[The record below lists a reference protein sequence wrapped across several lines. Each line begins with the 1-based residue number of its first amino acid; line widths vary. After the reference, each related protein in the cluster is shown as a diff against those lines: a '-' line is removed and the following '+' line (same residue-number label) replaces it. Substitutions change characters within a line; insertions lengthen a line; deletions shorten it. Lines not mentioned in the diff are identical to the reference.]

1 MGQPG
6 LSAEQIIRQHIE
18 PAVKAAGGALQAA
31 QSANP
36 GDPTVAL
43 ALVSLGLLEH
53 FLNRIVARLA
63 DQEVA
68 ERVAVYQVVTEAC
81 VKSLVYP
88 ASDVF
93 AAVLRLCGEQ
103 DQGLTGDL
111 PGPDPEILKSLSTA
125 LLRVTVTYDADPG
138 KPTDRRV
145 QVFLHEAG
153 TQQVRETMSTARLPW
168 ESTPEDVR
176 EQAIRR
182 GHRTVAFT
190 LYPREG
196 H

>member
-1 MGQPG
+1 MLHSAHAAPIWASPLGISGTTGIRGTSGDCRKLLGIPRTTEDLRTTEDSGTRDGDEGMGQPG

-31 QSANP
+31 QSTNP

-81 VKSLVYP
+81 VKSLGYP

-111 PGPDPEILKSLSTA
+111 P
-125 LLRVTVTYDADPG
+125 
-138 KPTDRRV
+138 
-145 QVFLHEAG
+145 
-153 TQQVRETMSTARLPW
+153 
-168 ESTPEDVR
+168 
-176 EQAIRR
+176 
-182 GHRTVAFT
+182 
-190 LYPREG
+190 
-196 H
+196 